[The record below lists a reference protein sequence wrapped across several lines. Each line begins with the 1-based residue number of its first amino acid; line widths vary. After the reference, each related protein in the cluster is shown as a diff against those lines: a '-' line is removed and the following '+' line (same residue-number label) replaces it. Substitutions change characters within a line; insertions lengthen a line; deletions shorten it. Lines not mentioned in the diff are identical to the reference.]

1 MKNEIRKNN
10 EKEIEDIE
18 KLIQMI
24 TNLDPCLKQ

>member
-10 EKEIEDIE
+10 EKEIEDIA
-18 KLIQMI
+18 KLIQND